1 MLDGGSSTQFV
12 FRCAPMVGRVCEMLY
27 GNRNV
32 PTMVEVKYQNLINCP
47 VHLHR

>member
-12 FRCAPMVGRVCEMLY
+12 FRCAPMVGRVWEMLY